1 MLQMGA
7 ISVVFFCLSTVT
19 NSVLQGLDDMMTPV
33 KNAAIS
39 LAIHIAAL
47 FLMLVVFKWN
57 IYAVVLLSLIHILR
71 IYNEYPHR

>member
-1 MLQMGA
+1 M
-7 ISVVFFCLSTVT
+7 T

-57 IYAVVLLSLIHILR
+57 IYAVVLSKIVFSERFVFSMHMRLENGSDMCR
-71 IYNEYPHR
+71 NRRRRS